1 MIDYLKYRDLER
13 YLFED
18 VHNRFHAEQSL
29 SAFDFFSIVVWKA
42 NRAKSK
48 IAHRLL
54 NNPGVHGDD
63 LDAIVRTLTAQ
74 LYAAP
79 DPKSRLRILFC
90 DWGFAL
96 PMATAILTVLWPDD
110 FTIYDT
116 RVCEQLGGF
125 HNLSYGTNF
134 DRVWEGYEAFIASVR
149 RETPQG
155 LSLRDQ
161 DHYLFGKSTASQLHS
176 DIERIFGLNID
187 KASQ

>member
-1 MIDYLKYRDLER
+1 
-13 YLFED
+13 
-18 VHNRFHAEQSL
+18 
-29 SAFDFFSIVVWKA
+29 VVWKA

-48 IAHRLL
+48 IARKLL

-63 LDAIVRTLTAQ
+63 LDAIVQTLTAQ

-116 RVCEQLGGF
+116 SVCEQLGGF
-125 HNLSYGTNF
+125 HNLYYRADF
-134 DRVWEGYEAFIASVR
+134 DRVWQGYEAFIARARS
-149 RETPQG
+149 EAPPG

-161 DHYLFGKSTASQLHS
+161 DRYLFGRSSATQLHS
-176 DIERIFGLNID
+176 DIEHIFGLSID
-187 KASQ
+187 KDCP

>member
-1 MIDYLKYRDLER
+1 LIDYLKYYDLER

-18 VHNRFHAEQSL
+18 VHNRFHAKHYL
-29 SAFDFFSIVVWKA
+29 DAFDFFSIVVWKA

-48 IAHRLL
+48 IARKLL
-54 NNPGVHGDD
+54 NNPGVQADD
-63 LDAIVRTLTAQ
+63 LDAIVRTLTTQ

-116 RVCEQLGGF
+116 RVCEQLGNI
-125 HNLSYGTNF
+125 HNLYYRTNF
-134 DRVWEGYEAFIASVR
+134 ERVWEGYEVFVARVR
-149 RETPQG
+149 SETPKG

-161 DHYLFGKSTASQLHS
+161 DRFLFGKSTASQL
-176 DIERIFGLNID
+176 ELNIIRFFRPND
-187 KASQ
+187 EEDSP